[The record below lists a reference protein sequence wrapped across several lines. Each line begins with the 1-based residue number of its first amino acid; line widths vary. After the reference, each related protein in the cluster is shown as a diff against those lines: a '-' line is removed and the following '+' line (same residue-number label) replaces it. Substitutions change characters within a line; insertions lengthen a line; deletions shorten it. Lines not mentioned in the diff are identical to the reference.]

1 MFKRPVG
8 ETNPSEFPGPARM
21 VCVSMPDLNDCP
33 PSPDLNRNRVTRIFY
48 MLVIKQHFGHCRNIL
63 T

>member
-8 ETNPSEFPGPARM
+8 ETNPSEFPGPARI

-33 PSPDLNRNRVTRIFY
+33 PSPDLNRNRFTRIF
-48 MLVIKQHFGHCRNIL
+48 
-63 T
+63 